1 MYWTISF
8 QKGFFLPILNTFKIF
23 LSVQRNPWSS
33 FFFPKSIP
41 HHGDRIHGGFVG
53 LILELDWDYSKV
65 IINIFVGVHWIHGLI
80 LFLNLLLWVE
90 DEIEILSFLDSD
102 TFLGEVPFQHRQLLL
117 SPGLIASPEKMLVVW
132 SDVNHSLLAI
142 GEVLHKDMLAK
153 RSIAIMQLGSLIE
166 LVGFLLELLLVIID
180 EAGSSLLELPLA
192 EGI

>member
-1 MYWTISF
+1 
-8 QKGFFLPILNTFKIF
+8 
-23 LSVQRNPWSS
+23 
-33 FFFPKSIP
+33 
-41 HHGDRIHGGFVG
+41 
-53 LILELDWDYSKV
+53 
-65 IINIFVGVHWIHGLI
+65 
-80 LFLNLLLWVE
+80 
-90 DEIEILSFLDSD
+90 
-102 TFLGEVPFQHRQLLL
+102 
-117 SPGLIASPEKMLVVW
+117 MLVVW